1 MRLPKEQR
9 WISFSAAVKKNFLIL
24 TAENA
29 KREEASVD
37 FARGKTSKEDAQM
50 HGYGLKVIRRTAE
63 RYDGFAEADNAAKQV
78 SVTVGMML
86 KDSEKK
92 MEKP

>member
-1 MRLPKEQR
+1 
-9 WISFSAAVKKNFLIL
+9 
-24 TAENA
+24 
-29 KREEASVD
+29 
-37 FARGKTSKEDAQM
+37 M